1 MQSSC
6 WPVTYFSYNH
16 HTPFELLLSLNIIL
30 LQDRFLLRRKAENSS
45 LTTAQ
50 TSTTTSAPGTMGL
63 GLWWIPIT
71 YTSLENPDFD
81 NTQPSFWMKAT
92 PELTLP
98 PVSAGP
104 DQWVIFNIQ
113 ETG

>member
-1 MQSSC
+1 M
-6 WPVTYFSYNH
+6 
-16 HTPFELLLSLNIIL
+16 
-30 LQDRFLLRRKAENSS
+30 
-45 LTTAQ
+45 TAQ
-50 TSTTTSAPGTMGL
+50 TSTTTSAPETMGS

-92 PELTLP
+92 PDFTLP

-104 DQWVIFNIQ
+104 DQWLIFNIQ